1 MPANQCEHWWG
12 WGKHRFVTPLTLIV
26 LQTYPY
32 ESAWTLKGALGLKTK
47 DQSKHPTSITVIVL
61 TDSCLPIN
69 VDTGVGGSEEHQPI
83 KTPHVCNFVWQ
94 THAYQAMWTL
104 VGAGLKNMKQSKRP
118 MSAVL
123 PADCDWIA
131 DSAMAFNPEYNSL
144 ITASGKLVS

>member
-1 MPANQCEHWWG
+1 MSVVHIITGTGATSLYYIFNFACLDMPANQCEHWWG

-83 KTPHVCNFVWQ
+83 KTPHVCNFV
-94 THAYQAMWTL
+94 
-104 VGAGLKNMKQSKRP
+104 
-118 MSAVL
+118 
-123 PADCDWIA
+123 
-131 DSAMAFNPEYNSL
+131 
-144 ITASGKLVS
+144 